1 MNNAAYYF
9 EIPVNKGEFALG
21 SVSGK
26 DKNGAYLRYL
36 DIGAGNKDDNNIT
49 IEEHTEI
56 EVKTYSYPYGVDFH
70 SFTSSATVQDSYSDI
85 EGGKSSAVRI
95 SSVSGKGTEFQFSY
109 SSSDRSTVLNVTGP
123 PSSCKG
129 TYLSP
134 GVLLKNS
141 GSDLDVVESDTTHT
155 VVIDKLTKYALPD
168 SDDATSL
175 KGTSQI
181 TMTVDGKTS
190 TREESETFSLEC
202 TTAEAKNILEF
213 SNDSGEKLFTIDYS
227 IVKPKK
233 ENTGTEWT
241 YDDPIKL
248 VLFYNPKTRRYHVS
262 FIGKDTS
269 LEIMASMTYFNSSLT
284 RDNSTSGFAGVRID
298 NYSTEKTIDLN
309 KTYTFKAKTS
319 A

>member
-1 MNNAAYYF
+1 M
-9 EIPVNKGEFALG
+9 
-21 SVSGK
+21 
-26 DKNGAYLRYL
+26 
-36 DIGAGNKDDNNIT
+36 
-49 IEEHTEI
+49 
-56 EVKTYSYPYGVDFH
+56 KTYSYPYGVDFH

-95 SSVSGKGTEFQFSY
+95 SSVSGNGTEFQFSY
-109 SSSDRSTVLNVTGP
+109 SSSDRSTILNVTGP